1 MKPTGKEQAE
11 DRATQRIRG
20 QQELQD
26 PGQLFNAIV
35 GGDRTALS
43 KAITLTEST
52 VPAHRRA
59 ADEVLSRIKPTGVQ
73 TYRVAVTGVPG
84 AGKSSFI
91 ERFGLFAI
99 GQGKRVA
106 VLAVDPSSPVG
117 GGSILGDKTR
127 MTELSAHPQAF
138 VRPSPSGGASGG
150 IGVSTMEAVMLCEA
164 AGYEYIFIET
174 VGVGQGEVAV
184 SDVCDFFLL
193 LALARAGDQL
203 QGIKR
208 GIMEM
213 ADALVITKADGDNKT
228 AARLARAEYLAA
240 LHLLPPKESGWQPV
254 TELVSALDGTGIE
267 AVWEILQRHREWI
280 TGRGMLLPQ
289 RREQEKNWI
298 RKVLDQEV
306 LRAFHCRPDIISALG
321 SADRAIEAGGH
332 NVFEEIGKLRALL
345 SPDP

>member
-1 MKPTGKEQAE
+1 MKPTGKERAE
-11 DRATQRIRG
+11 EKATARIRG
-20 QQELQD
+20 LSEFQD
-26 PGQLFNAIV
+26 PAKFFAAIA
-35 GGDRTALS
+35 GGDRTALA
-43 KAITLTEST
+43 KAITLSEST
-52 VPAHRRA
+52 VPAHRRLADDILGLVRPDA
-59 ADEVLSRIKPTGVQ
+59 AQ
-73 TYRVAVTGVPG
+73 TYRIAVTGVPG

-99 GQGKRVA
+99 AQGKSVA

-127 MTELSAHPQAF
+127 MTALSAHPKAF
-138 VRPSPSGGASGG
+138 VRPSPSGGAAGG

-164 AGYEYIFIET
+164 AGYEYIFVET

-228 AARLARAEYLAA
+228 AAQLARTEYLAA
-240 LHLLPPKESGWQPV
+240 LHLLPPKESGWQPE
-254 TELVSALDGTGIE
+254 TELVSALDGTGME
-267 AVWEILQRHREWI
+267 AVWNILQRHRQWV
-280 TGRGMLLPQ
+280 TGRGRLLLQ

-298 RKVLDQEV
+298 RKVLDQEL
-306 LRAFHCRPDIISALG
+306 LRAFHRRPDVAEALKL
-321 SADRAIEAGGH
+321 ADRAIESGAH
-332 NVFEEIGKLRALL
+332 NVFEEVGRLRELL
-345 SPDP
+345 NPDQ